1 MDNEQV
7 TIPASTFL
15 SLCNKIED
23 LERRIGALHGVAA
36 GLHYTIDK
44 QQVDG
49 EHLENLIDIVADR
62 LTSDIGAISE
72 QITSVR
78 RGV

>member
-1 MDNEQV
+1 MDQNI

-23 LERRIGALHGVAA
+23 LERRIGALHGFAA
-36 GLHYTIDK
+36 GLHFVVDND
-44 QQVDG
+44 QVDG

-72 QITSVR
+72 QLISVKR
-78 RGV
+78 SF